1 MYYLAQLV
9 DNHARLLPNAEGV
22 HLQWCNQQAASEKVV
37 FKSMQDVFSHAQHFV
52 ETKKANSRNQYQQGH
67 HHGTANGGK
76 RSHFGGQ
83 HNQSS
88 KGTAAATATTTNT
101 GNSTRTRGYMGS
113 GNETTESMN
122 GNGNVSLRQH
132 QQPRMMDRP
141 SSAPVFRSSSSP
153 SPPLNHLHSEGSAQT
168 NNNSNPLFK
177 TRLCERFETD
187 GDCPYGPR
195 CTFAHGT
202 VELRGRLSNQESQ
215 GNGGCLD
222 HATAA
227 AASTNTPGPT
237 GADEVSRREN
247 GGHLSAKD
255 PAENHLYK
263 TKLCERYMKDQFCQ
277 YGPKCHFGKLKLGK
291 GVSPSLI
298 NYISW
303 F

>member
-1 MYYLAQLV
+1 VYYLAQLV

-22 HLQWCNQQAASEKVV
+22 HLQWCNQQVASEKVV

-52 ETKKANSRNQYQQGH
+52 EIKRTNSRNQHQQSYGH
-67 HHGTANGGK
+67 HHGVANGGK

-88 KGTAAATATTTNT
+88 KGTAATTPTTNT
-101 GNSTRTRGYMGS
+101 GNS
-113 GNETTESMN
+113 N

-153 SPPLNHLHSEGSAQT
+153 SPPLNHLHSEGTAPP

-195 CTFAHGT
+195 CTFAHGA
-202 VELRGRLSNQESQ
+202 VELRGRLSNHENQ
-215 GNGGCLD
+215 GNGGGLD
-222 HATAA
+222 HTTATA
-227 AASTNTPGPT
+227 STITPGSLVGST
-237 GADEVSRREN
+237 GADDGGRREN
-247 GGHLSAKD
+247 GSHLSAKD

-277 YGPKCHFGKLKLGK
+277 YGPKCHFGKLNRGD
-291 GVSPSLI
+291 
-298 NYISW
+298 
-303 F
+303 